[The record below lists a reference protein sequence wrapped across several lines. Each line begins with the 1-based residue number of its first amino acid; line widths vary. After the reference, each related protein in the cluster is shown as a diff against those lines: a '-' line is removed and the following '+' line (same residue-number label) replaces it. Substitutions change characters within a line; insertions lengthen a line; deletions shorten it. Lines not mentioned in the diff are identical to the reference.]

1 MVLMLTTTMELAVR
15 AMRLG
20 TFPEDRKAEVR
31 ALWERIGFVDGYHP
45 IGGVSVEDVLEL
57 GSFVGVEFTQ

>member
-1 MVLMLTTTMELAVR
+1 VLVVTLELAFR

-20 TFPEDRKAEVR
+20 TFPEDRKDEVR

-45 IGGVSVEDVLEL
+45 IGGVSVEDMLEL
-57 GSFVGVEFTQ
+57 GRFIGVEFTQ